1 MSRQIRIYATAG
13 IALLFAAISLLK
25 RLVKDS
31 ELILMSKRGKEYSI
45 QGINLK
51 ASVFYWMEVPCY
63 VIMIIFTMIFH
74 YDCPSPSVWQWLIGI
89 IGLFL
94 RYI

>member
-45 QGINLK
+45 QGIK
-51 ASVFYWMEVPCY
+51 AGVFYWMEVPCY
-63 VIMIIFTMIFH
+63 VMIIFTMIFH
-74 YDCPSPSVWQWLIGI
+74 YDCPSPSVWQWQIGI